1 MIKNNLPLIWRNYV
15 LNCFEN
21 IFIGFGNAKRAKIGD
36 NIDFEN
42 ALFGDEIY
50 FVYFCGIIMVS
61 TEILRII
68 EGGLASD
75 KRKIVSYSNR
85 LADRL
90 DQEGECVMAKAIRKK
105 LENNTSGV
113 VADAVRTA
121 PLDSDSRLQ
130 MVEVF
135 PPNSLSHTLVLDPF
149 VKTQIDEFITIIKN
163 SQRLELNGLDV
174 AKTLLLYGR
183 PGCGKTTLA
192 HYISAQTNLP
202 LVVAKLD
209 GLVSSLL
216 GSTAKNIRKI
226 FEYVSDFPCILFLDE
241 FDAIAKARDDQ
252 REIGELKRV
261 INSLLQNIDF
271 MPKHCVLIAA
281 TNHPELLD
289 RAVWRRFI
297 QKVEVSLPSKEA
309 LRELIQ
315 NLSSPY
321 TFDFGGA
328 TIKSDTL
335 LNLFIGLSPSDLKT
349 LFERAKIKCVLEN
362 QSQLDVVQLLLGT
375 FELLDEEKSEKEF
388 IRFLNNKGVA
398 QRHINKLTGISL
410 RQIKNYLKTDYNG

>member
-1 MIKNNLPLIWRNYV
+1 MKTTANLIRIENVFAKFETAIWVKLERNAD
-15 LNCFEN
+15 
-21 IFIGFGNAKRAKIGD
+21 FGNV
-36 NIDFEN
+36 
-42 ALFGDEIY
+42 LFGNDKYLLYLCSVISK
-50 FVYFCGIIMVS
+50 IMVS

-90 DQEGECVMAKAIRKK
+90 EQEGECAMAKAIRKK

-149 VKTQIDEFITIIKN
+149 VKTQIDEFIKIVEN
-163 SQRLELNGLDV
+163 SQRLELNGLNV
-174 AKTLLLYGR
+174 SKTLLLYGR

-209 GLVSSLL
+209 GMVSSLL

-226 FEYVSDFPCILFLDE
+226 FEYVSEFPCILFLDE

-271 MPKHCVLIAA
+271 MPKHCVLMAA

-297 QKVEVSLPSKEA
+297 QKIEVSLPSKDA
-309 LRELIQ
+309 LKELIQ

-328 TIKSDTL
+328 AIKPDTL
-335 LNLFIGLSPSDLKT
+335 LNLFFGLSPSDLKT

-362 QSQLDVVQLLLGT
+362 QDQLDIVQLLLGT
-375 FELLDEEKSEKEF
+375 FELLDEEKSEKAF
-388 IRFLNNKGVA
+388 IRFLSNKGVA

-410 RQIKNYLKTDYNG
+410 RQIKNYLKPDDNG

>member
-1 MIKNNLPLIWRNYV
+1 
-15 LNCFEN
+15 
-21 IFIGFGNAKRAKIGD
+21 
-36 NIDFEN
+36 
-42 ALFGDEIY
+42 
-50 FVYFCGIIMVS
+50 MVS

-68 EGGLASD
+68 EGRLASD

-90 DQEGECVMAKAIRKK
+90 DQEGECAMAKAIRKK

-121 PLDSDSRLQ
+121 PLDSDSRL
-130 MVEVF
+130 
-135 PPNSLSHTLVLDPF
+135 
-149 VKTQIDEFITIIKN
+149 
-163 SQRLELNGLDV
+163 
-174 AKTLLLYGR
+174 

-209 GLVSSLL
+209 GMVSSLL

-226 FEYVSDFPCILFLDE
+226 FEYVSEFPCILFLDE

-271 MPKHCVLIAA
+271 MPKHCVLMAA

-297 QKVEVSLPSKEA
+297 QKIEVSLPSKDA
-309 LRELIQ
+309 LKELIQ
-315 NLSSPY
+315 NLSNPY

-328 TIKSDTL
+328 AIKPDTL
-335 LNLFIGLSPSDLKT
+335 LNLFVGLSPSDLKT
-349 LFERAKIKCVLEN
+349 LFERAKIKCILEK
-362 QSQLDVVQLLLGT
+362 QDQLDIVQILLVT
-375 FELLDEEKSEKEF
+375 FELLDEEKSEKAF

-410 RQIKNYLKTDYNG
+410 RQIKNYLKLDDNG

>member
-1 MIKNNLPLIWRNYV
+1 
-15 LNCFEN
+15 
-21 IFIGFGNAKRAKIGD
+21 
-36 NIDFEN
+36 
-42 ALFGDEIY
+42 
-50 FVYFCGIIMVS
+50 MVS

-68 EGGLASD
+68 EGGLAND

-90 DQEGECVMAKAIRKK
+90 DQEGERVMAKAIRKK
-105 LENNTSGV
+105 LENNTKGIL
-113 VADAVRTA
+113 ADAVRTV

-149 VKTQIDEFITIIKN
+149 VKTQIDEFIKIIEN

-174 AKTLLLYGR
+174 AKTLLLYGQ

-226 FEYVSDFPCILFLDE
+226 FEYISDFPCILFLDE

-271 MPKHCVLIAA
+271 MPKHCVLMAA

-297 QKVEVSLPSKEA
+297 QKVEVSLPSKES
-309 LRELIQ
+309 LKELIQ

-328 TIKSDTL
+328 TIKGDTL

-362 QSQLDVVQLLLGT
+362 QSQLDIVQLLLGT
-375 FELLDEEKSEKEF
+375 FELLDKEKSEKEF
-388 IRFLNNKGVA
+388 IRFLNSKGVA

-410 RQIKNYLKTDYNG
+410 RQIKNYLKPDANG

>member
-1 MIKNNLPLIWRNYV
+1 
-15 LNCFEN
+15 
-21 IFIGFGNAKRAKIGD
+21 
-36 NIDFEN
+36 
-42 ALFGDEIY
+42 
-50 FVYFCGIIMVS
+50 MVN

-68 EGGLASD
+68 EGGLAND

-90 DQEGECVMAKAIRKK
+90 DQEGEFDIAKAIRKK
-105 LENNTSGV
+105 LENNTTGV
-113 VADAVRTA
+113 LTDAMRVAPV
-121 PLDSDSRLQ
+121 DSDSRLQ

-135 PPNSLSHTLVLDPF
+135 PPNSLSYTLVLDPL
-149 VKTQIDEFITIIKN
+149 VKTQIDEFINIIEN
-163 SQRLELNGLDV
+163 SHRLELRGLDI

-192 HYISAQTNLP
+192 HYVSAQTNLP

-226 FEYVSDFPCILFLDE
+226 FDYVSNFPCILFLDE

-271 MPKHCVLIAA
+271 MPKHCVLMAA

-289 RAVWRRFI
+289 RAVWRRFV
-297 QKVEVSLPSKEA
+297 QKVEVSLPSKET
-309 LRELIQ
+309 LKEIIHQ
-315 NLSSPY
+315 LSEPY
-321 TFDFGGA
+321 AFDFGGA
-328 TIKSDTL
+328 TIKTDTL
-335 LNLFIGLSPSDLKT
+335 LNLFNGLSPSDLKT
-349 LFERAKIKCVLEN
+349 LFERAKIKCVLNNKSRLEI
-362 QSQLDVVQLLLGT
+362 VQLLLGI
-375 FELLDEEKSEKEF
+375 FELLDKEKSEKEF
-388 IRFLNNKGVA
+388 IRFLNAKGVA

-410 RQIKNYLKTDYNG
+410 RQIKNYLKTDDNG

>member
-1 MIKNNLPLIWRNYV
+1 
-15 LNCFEN
+15 
-21 IFIGFGNAKRAKIGD
+21 
-36 NIDFEN
+36 
-42 ALFGDEIY
+42 
-50 FVYFCGIIMVS
+50 MVS

-90 DQEGECVMAKAIRKK
+90 DQEGECAMAKAIRKK

-135 PPNSLSHTLVLDPF
+135 PPNSLSHTLALDPF
-149 VKTQIDEFITIIKN
+149 VKTQIDEFIKIVEN
-163 SQRLELNGLDV
+163 SQRLELNGLNV

-209 GLVSSLL
+209 GMVSSLL

-226 FEYVSDFPCILFLDE
+226 FEYVSESPCILFLDE

-271 MPKHCVLIAA
+271 MPKHCVLMAA

-297 QKVEVSLPSKEA
+297 QKIEVSLPSKDA
-309 LRELIQ
+309 LKELIQ
-315 NLSSPY
+315 NLSNPY

-328 TIKSDTL
+328 AIKPDTL
-335 LNLFIGLSPSDLKT
+335 LNLFVGLSPSDLKT
-349 LFERAKIKCVLEN
+349 LFERAKIKCILEN
-362 QSQLDVVQLLLGT
+362 QDQLDIVQLLLGT
-375 FELLDEEKSEKEF
+375 FELLDEEKSEKAF

-410 RQIKNYLKTDYNG
+410 RQIKNYLKLDDNG